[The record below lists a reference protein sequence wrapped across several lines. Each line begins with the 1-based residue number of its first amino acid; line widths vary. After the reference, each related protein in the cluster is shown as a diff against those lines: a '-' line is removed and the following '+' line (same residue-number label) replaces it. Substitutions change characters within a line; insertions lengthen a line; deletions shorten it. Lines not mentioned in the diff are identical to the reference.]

1 MKAMAFASPKRLDAD
16 ALREY
21 AGRLLAGRALSVAEL
36 KDRLRRRAVD
46 EADIDPIV
54 RALKDYGVLN
64 DTRYSE
70 HFAER
75 RSGDYGRQR
84 VLTELKKRKV
94 APKVAEK
101 AVESAFSGT
110 NEAELVTSWLGRKYR
125 NQDLGALLQAPAK
138 LAAVYRRLRV
148 AGFSAGAS
156 IRVLRRWAAE
166 ADQLEGLED
175 S

>member
-1 MKAMAFASPKRLDAD
+1 MAFATPRKLDA
-16 ALREY
+16 AGLRTY
-21 AGRLLAGRALSVAEL
+21 AERLLAGRALSVAEL
-36 KDRLRRRAVD
+36 KERLRRRAAD
-46 EADIDPIV
+46 ATDIDPIV
-54 RALKDYGVLN
+54 RDFKDYNVLN
-64 DTRYSE
+64 DSRYSE

-75 RSGDYGRQR
+75 RAGAYGRQR
-84 VLTELKKRKV
+84 VLAELKKRKV

-110 NEAELVTSWLGRKYR
+110 NEADLVTAWLERKYR
-125 NQDLGALLQAPAK
+125 NQDLGALLQEPAK
-138 LAAVYRRLRV
+138 LAGVYRRLRT

-166 ADQLEGLED
+166 ADQLEGLEE